1 VTHTSAWAS
10 GSLLCVGVSHHTAPL
25 DIRERLSLGAG
36 QWQASAP
43 GMPHLLL
50 TTCNRTELFAWDSG
64 QGDSSWRQLSRA
76 LARAAGFTSG
86 ELTPHV
92 FVKRGLDAMLHLV
105 RVAAGLDSL
114 VVGEEQILGQ
124 IRLALRVARDNG
136 TSNAP
141 LDGVVSR
148 AVEASRRIR
157 GATWLGRRPSLA
169 AAAVLAAQ
177 GTPELCATG
186 LAGRRALVLGAG
198 VMGRSAAQ
206 SLVAAGA
213 RVSVLNRTLDHAE
226 RLSREL
232 GELVRPAALDALPL
246 LLADASVLVAATGA
260 RRFVVESGLVRSVVV
275 ARHDASPL
283 VLVDVGL
290 PRNIDPAVR
299 AIPGVRLIDLDDL
312 ERLRPNDAAGR
323 QAELDRAEVLAV
335 EAARSIESWLRVRA
349 IGPAIA
355 DLRRQGEAARSL
367 ELGRAAQRLAGLTPQ
382 QRAAVDQL
390 TEAIVNKLLHG
401 PTIALRQTAT
411 DAISCQCGCRP
422 ANHVPRSI
430 AGPALARSSTRFGTR
445 PEA

>member
-1 VTHTSAWAS
+1 MTHTSTWAS

-92 FVKRGLDAMLHLV
+92 FVKRGLDATLHLV

-136 TSNAP
+136 TSNTP

-186 LAGRRALVLGAG
+186 LAGRRAVVLGAG

-283 VLVDVGL
+283 VMVDVGL

-299 AIPGVRLIDLDDL
+299 AIPSVRLIDLDDL
-312 ERLRPNDAAGR
+312 ERLRPTDVGGR
-323 QAELDRAEVLAV
+323 RAEVDRAEALAV
-335 EAARSIESWLRVRA
+335 EAARSIEAWLRVRA
-349 IGPAIA
+349 IGPAIT
-355 DLRRQGEAARSL
+355 DLRRQGEAVRSL
-367 ELGRAAQRLAGLTPQ
+367 ELRRAARQLAGLTPEQ
-382 QRAAVDQL
+382 HAAVERL
-390 TEAIVNKLLHG
+390 TEAIVKKLLHR
-401 PTIALRQTAT
+401 PTVALRDAAADAT
-411 DAISCQCGCRP
+411 GCQHGCPP
-422 ANHVPRSI
+422 AQS
-430 AGPALARSSTRFGTR
+430 GT
-445 PEA
+445 P

>member
-1 VTHTSAWAS
+1 
-10 GSLLCVGVSHHTAPL
+10 LLCVGVSHHTASL
-25 DIRERLSLGAG
+25 DIRERLWLDTE
-36 QWQASAP
+36 QWQQSAP
-43 GMPHLLL
+43 RIPHVLL

-64 QGDSSWRQLSRA
+64 QDDSSAWQLSRA
-76 LARAAGFTSG
+76 LARAAGLTSG
-86 ELTPHV
+86 ELTSHV
-92 FVKRGLDAMLHLV
+92 FVKRGLDATLHLV

-124 IRLALRVARDNG
+124 IRQALRMARESG
-136 TSNAP
+136 MSNAP
-141 LDGVVSR
+141 LEGVVSR

-157 GATWLGRRPSLA
+157 GASALGRRPSLA
-169 AAAVLAAQ
+169 SAAVLAAQ
-177 GTPELCATG
+177 GTPELWATG
-186 LAGRRALVLGAG
+186 LAGQHAIVLGAG

-226 RLSREL
+226 RLSTEL
-232 GELVRPAALDALPL
+232 GESVQSAAFDALPL

-260 RRFVVESGLVRSVVV
+260 RRFVVESDTVRSVA
-275 ARHDASPL
+275 ARHHASPL

-323 QAELDRAEVLAV
+323 QAELDRAEVLAA

-355 DLRRQGEAARSL
+355 DLRRQGEGVRSL

-422 ANHVPRSI
+422 ANHVPRTT
-430 AGPALARSSTRFGTR
+430 AWPAFSRSSARFVTR
-445 PEA
+445 PDA

>member
-1 VTHTSAWAS
+1 MTHTSTWAS

-92 FVKRGLDAMLHLV
+92 FVKRGLDATLHLV

-136 TSNAP
+136 TSNTP

-186 LAGRRALVLGAG
+186 LAGRRAVVLGAG

-299 AIPGVRLIDLDDL
+299 AIPSVRLIDLDDL
-312 ERLRPNDAAGR
+312 ERLRPTDVGGR
-323 QAELDRAEVLAV
+323 RAEVDRAEALAV
-335 EAARSIESWLRVRA
+335 EAARSIEAWLRVRA
-349 IGPAIA
+349 IGPAIT
-355 DLRRQGEAARSL
+355 DLRRQGEAVRSL
-367 ELGRAAQRLAGLTPQ
+367 ELRRAARQLAGLTPEQ
-382 QRAAVDQL
+382 HAAVERL
-390 TEAIVNKLLHG
+390 TEAIVKKLLHR
-401 PTIALRQTAT
+401 PTVALRDAAADAT
-411 DAISCQCGCRP
+411 GCQHGCPP
-422 ANHVPRSI
+422 AQS
-430 AGPALARSSTRFGTR
+430 GT
-445 PEA
+445 P

>member
-1 VTHTSAWAS
+1 VTHTNAWAC
-10 GSLLCVGVSHHTAPL
+10 GSLLCVGVSHHTASL
-25 DIRERLSLGAG
+25 DIRERLSLDAE
-36 QWQASAP
+36 QWQETAP
-43 GMPHLLL
+43 RIPHVLL

-64 QGDSSWRQLSRA
+64 QGASSSWQLSRA

-86 ELTPHV
+86 ELTSHL
-92 FVKRGLDAMLHLV
+92 FVKRGLDATLHLV

-124 IRLALRVARDNG
+124 IRLALRVARENG

-141 LDGVVSR
+141 LDGVLGR
-148 AVEASRRIR
+148 ALEASRRIR
-157 GATWLGRRPSLA
+157 GATSLRRRPALA

-177 GTPELCATG
+177 GTPELGAMG
-186 LAGRRALVLGAG
+186 LAGRQAIVLGAG

-232 GELVRPAALDALPL
+232 GQSVRPAAFEALPL

-260 RRFVVESGLVRSVVV
+260 RRFVVESETMRSVA
-275 ARHDASPL
+275 ARRHASPL

-312 ERLRPNDAAGR
+312 ERLRPNEAAGC
-323 QAELDRAEVLAV
+323 QAEVDRAEVLAV
-335 EAARSIESWLRVRA
+335 QAARSIESWLRVRA

-355 DLRRQGEAARSL
+355 DLRGQGEAVRCL
-367 ELGRAAQRLAGLTPQ
+367 ELGRAAQQLAGLTPQ
-382 QRAAVDQL
+382 QRAAVDRL

-401 PTIALRQTAT
+401 PTMALRQTAA
-411 DAISCQCGCRP
+411 DATGCQCGCRP
-422 ANHVPRSI
+422 ANHVPRTT
-430 AGPALARSSTRFGTR
+430 AWPAFSRTSTRFGTR
-445 PEA
+445 PDA